1 MLVTYIIGSLALII
15 KPGPDLTCT
24 IATALA
30 DGKARATTLMIGL
43 ILGCWLWILV
53 LAAGIATFFTHHP
66 AVMLS
71 IQIAGTAYIAY
82 LAFGAFKEAWASFK
96 STEAGLTG
104 GATARGWRLVGR
116 GILMS
121 MSNPLTILFFLAF
134 LPNFTHEGSS
144 LPPSVQTL
152 LLGTLFCALVPFVY
166 LPFIFACDYF
176 RTRLLGS
183 SKATACLKLVS
194 AILLTAVVAILA
206 IRIPAALAPVC
217 KR

>member
-43 ILGCWLWILV
+43 IL
-53 LAAGIATFFTHHP
+53 AAGVATIFTHHP

-82 LAFGAFKEAWASFK
+82 LAFGAFREAWRSFK
-96 STEAGLTG
+96 STGAGLTG
-104 GATARGWRLVGR
+104 AATARGWRLVGR

-144 LPPSVQTL
+144 IPPSVQTL

-166 LPFIFACDYF
+166 LPFIFAADFF
-176 RTRLLGS
+176 RSRLLGS
-183 SKATACLKLVS
+183 SKATACLKIVS
-194 AILLTAVVAILA
+194 AILLTSVVAILCCNVA
-206 IRIPAALAPVC
+206 KQV
-217 KR
+217 

>member
-15 KPGPDLTCT
+15 KPGPDLTCV

-30 DGKARATTLMIGL
+30 DGKARATTLMAGL
-43 ILGCWLWILV
+43 ILGCWLWILI
-53 LAAGIATFFTHHP
+53 LAAGVATVFTHHP

-71 IQIAGTAYIAY
+71 IQAVGTVYIAY

-96 STEAGLTG
+96 STAAGLVG

-134 LPNFTHEGSS
+134 LPNFTHEGAS

-152 LLGTLFCALVPFVY
+152 LLGTLFCALVPIVY

-183 SKATACLKLVS
+183 PKATACLKLVS
-194 AILLTAVVAILA
+194 AIMLAAVVMILA
-206 IRIPAALAPVC
+206 RALW
-217 KR
+217 K

>member
-1 MLVTYIIGSLALII
+1 MLVTYIIGSLALIV

-43 ILGCWLWILV
+43 ILGCWLWILI
-53 LAAGIATFFTHHP
+53 LAAGVAPVFTHHP

-82 LAFGAFKEAWASFK
+82 LAFGAFKEAWRSFK
-96 STEAGLTG
+96 STEAGLVG

-134 LPNFTHEGSS
+134 LPNFTHEGAS

-152 LLGTLFCALVPFVY
+152 LLGTLFCALVPFIY
-166 LPFIFACDYF
+166 LPVILAADFF
-176 RTRLLGS
+176 RARLVGS
-183 SKATACLKLVS
+183 AKATATLKLVS
-194 AILLTAVVAILA
+194 AIMLAAVVAVLVGKIQA
-206 IRIPAALAPVC
+206 
-217 KR
+217 

>member
-15 KPGPDLTCT
+15 KPGPDLTCV

-30 DGKARATTLMIGL
+30 DGKARATTLMAGL
-43 ILGCWLWILV
+43 ILGCWLWILI
-53 LAAGIATFFTHHP
+53 LAAGVATVFTHHP

-71 IQIAGTAYIAY
+71 IQTVGTVYIAY
-82 LAFGAFKEAWASFK
+82 LAFGAFREAWASFK
-96 STEAGLTG
+96 STESGLVG

-134 LPNFTHEGSS
+134 LPNFTHEGAS

-152 LLGTLFCALVPFVY
+152 LLGTLFCALVPIVY

-183 SKATACLKLVS
+183 PKATACLKLVS
-194 AILLTAVVAILA
+194 AIMLAAVVMILA
-206 IRIPAALAPVC
+206 LALW
-217 KR
+217 K

>member
-43 ILGCWLWILV
+43 ILGCWLWILI
-53 LAAGIATFFTHHP
+53 LAAGVATIFTHHP

-104 GATARGWRLVGR
+104 GATAKGWRLVGR

-121 MSNPLTILFFLAF
+121 MSNPLTILFVLAF
-134 LPNFTHEGSS
+134 LPNFTQEGAS

-166 LPFIFACDYF
+166 LPFIFAADFF

-183 SKATACLKLVS
+183 PKATACLKLVS
-194 AILLTAVVAILA
+194 AIMLMAVVIILA
-206 IRIPAALAPVC
+206 MAL
-217 KR
+217 